1 MKYTKI
7 SNYSYNLHII
17 KTNKFKTVTIQVN
30 FKRKVKKEEI
40 TLRNMIVNMLCES
53 NSVYKTE
60 RELLIATEDL
70 YSLVQKSANYM
81 SGKYNVMSFE
91 VSFLN
96 EEYTEPGMLDKSIE
110 FLYNVIFKPNI
121 VKENDEVKF
130 NPEQYNIAY
139 NILKDRIQSIKEEH
153 SYYAR
158 IRMLENMEPNSY
170 ISYRGCG
177 YIEDLEN
184 LDSAK
189 LYKYYE
195 SILNSDILDIFV
207 IGNVNASHIEKV
219 INEKFKGI
227 RTLKKPSESHFVTH
241 KKHRLVS
248 KTFKEKININQ
259 SKLVLGFKIDK
270 MTDFELRYVLSVYAY
285 ILGGGPDSKLFKTVR
300 EKNSLC
306 YYISSQTYPLYSML
320 TINAGI
326 NKKNFRNV
334 LNLIK
339 KEVHNMKKGKFN
351 NDDIIKAKV
360 TYINSL
366 KELED
371 SPSSLL
377 GLYAGIEYLKSDT
390 LEDRFIKINKVT
402 IQDVVRLA
410 SKIHLD
416 TVFLL
421 EGDIDES
428 K

>member
-1 MKYTKI
+1 MKYTKT
-7 SNYSYNLHII
+7 SNYSYNLHVI
-17 KTNKFKTVTIQVN
+17 KTDKFKTVTIQVN
-30 FKRKVKKEEI
+30 FKRKIKKEEI

-60 RELLIATEDL
+60 RELLIATEEL
-70 YSLVQKSANYM
+70 YSLVHRSCNYS

-91 VSFLN
+91 ITFLN
-96 EEYTEPGMLDKSIE
+96 EEYTEPGMLDKSID
-110 FLYNVIFKPNI
+110 FLYDMIFKPN
-121 VKENDEVKF
+121 VEKENGEIKF
-130 NPEQYNIAY
+130 NQEQYNIAY
-139 NILKDRIQSIKEEH
+139 NSLKDRIQSIKEEH

-158 IRMLENMEPNSY
+158 VRMQEYMEPNSY
-170 ISYRGCG
+170 VSYRGCG
-177 YIEDLEN
+177 YFEDLEN
-184 LDSAK
+184 LDSTK

-207 IGNVNASHIEKV
+207 IGNVNVSHIEKV
-219 INEKFKGI
+219 IGEKFKEI
-227 RTLKKPSESHFVTH
+227 RTLKKPSESHFVTL
-241 KKHRLVS
+241 KKHRLVPQ
-248 KTFKEKININQ
+248 TIKERLHISQ

-270 MTDFELRYVLSVYAY
+270 MTDFELRYVLSVYSY
-285 ILGGGPDSKLFKTVR
+285 ILGGGPDSKLFKNVR

-306 YYISSQTYPLYSML
+306 YYISSQPFPLYSML
-320 TINAGI
+320 TISAGI
-326 NKKNFRNV
+326 NKKSFRNT
-334 LNLIK
+334 LSLIK
-339 KEVHNMKKGKFN
+339 KEIHNMKKGKFN

-371 SPSSLL
+371 NPNSVL

-390 LEDRFIKINKVT
+390 LEDRLIKINKVT

-421 EGDIDES
+421 EGDINEG